1 MTLWLRVKDLE
12 SRDELTDVIQGD
24 QDPWRNKNAVLDEER
39 PGQEKSDLTQV
50 PEIIWQFVFQ
60 YIYISMSFWLFGN

>member
-24 QDPWRNKNAVLDEER
+24 QDPWRNKIAVFDEER
-39 PGQEKSDLTQV
+39 PREVGFDTSAFS
-50 PEIIWQFVFQ
+50 WQFVFQ
-60 YIYISMSFWLFGN
+60 